1 VANGSRTRSGGFTL
15 IEILVVITII
25 AIVSAASIPM
35 GLNFVRH
42 YKVTGAVSNVAAQ
55 MQMSRGQAVK
65 RNTNR
70 GILLNFNYPQPGMY
84 QFTSLDPNPMTTRYD
99 GPVYPVFAPLTYVE
113 NAANYGAVP
122 VPPANTVDPDPGN
135 GVMSPH
141 GIPVTLP
148 IDVQFEPGTFNALL
162 FRADGSVRAVNAAGN
177 TGAAAVS
184 IAGVDFQVVLRDV
197 RTDITKTLTIS
208 RNGRVLSENQ

>member
-1 VANGSRTRSGGFTL
+1 VANGSRNRSKGFTL
-15 IEILVVITII
+15 IEIMVVIAII

-42 YKVTGAVSNVAAQ
+42 YKVTGALQNVAAQ

-84 QFTSLDPNPMTTRYD
+84 QFTSLDPSPMTGTWD
-99 GPVYPVFAPLTYVE
+99 GGVYPTFAPLSYTE
-113 NAANYGAVP
+113 NMGNYGAVP
-122 VPPANTVDPDPGN
+122 VPPNNTTDPDRSI

-141 GIPVTLP
+141 GFPIKLP
-148 IDVQFEPGTFNALL
+148 NDVQFQPGAFNALL
-162 FRADGSVRAVNAAGN
+162 FRADGSVRAVNGRSRASPS
-177 TGAAAVS
+177 TSSVS
-184 IAGVDFQVVLRDV
+184 IPDRV
-197 RTDITKTLTIS
+197 RAPPLKS
-208 RNGRVLSENQ
+208 

>member
-1 VANGSRTRSGGFTL
+1 MANGSLNRSKGFTL
-15 IEILVVITII
+15 IEIMVVITII

-42 YKVTGAVSNVAAQ
+42 YKVTGASQNVAAQ

-84 QFTSLDPNPMTTRYD
+84 QFTSLDPSPVTGTWD
-99 GPVYPVFAPLTYVE
+99 AGVYPTFAPLSYTE
-113 NAANYGAVP
+113 NMANFGAVP
-122 VPPANTVDPDPGN
+122 VLPDNNTLDPDPAN

-141 GIPVTLP
+141 GLPLTLP
-148 IDVQFEPGTFNALL
+148 IDVQFDPGAFNALL
-162 FRADGSVRAVNAAGN
+162 FRADGSVRAVNAANNLG
-177 TGAAAVS
+177 GAAVNVV
-184 IAGVDFQVVLRDV
+184 GVDFQVVLRD
-197 RTDITKTLTIS
+197 TTTQITKTLTIS
-208 RNGRVLSENQ
+208 RNGRVLSEK